1 MTELSV
7 EVSGRA
13 AGYELLSLAFLY
25 PENGTSPWLTEKA
38 GEVAFLASELGR
50 KEVERAAAR
59 VSDHFA
65 RLSDASLVEQFI
77 ELFGHSVSGDCPQYE
92 AEYEDAGIFQQT
104 RTLAD
109 LSAFYKAFGV
119 EASEDVRER
128 WDHISIEMEFMHLL
142 VAKEAYARENGHGE
156 DKVRL
161 CHDAQQAFLRDHL
174 ATWVNSFIRR
184 AGRKAGA
191 GSSYE
196 LLVGLLKAHMDAE
209 FSDFQLK
216 SAPSRL
222 ILPQAD
228 VEDLDCEE
236 CPAMTAEEQGRGN
249 YEID

>member
-7 EVSGRA
+7 EVPGRA

-25 PENGTSPWLTEKA
+25 PESGTSPWLTEKA
-38 GEVAFLASELGR
+38 GEVASLASELGR
-50 KEVERAAAR
+50 KEVVRAAAR

-65 RLSDASLVEQFI
+65 HVSDASLVEQYI

-104 RTLAD
+104 RTLVD

-119 EASEDVRER
+119 QASEDVKER
-128 WDHISIEMEFMHLL
+128 WDHISIEMEFMQLL
-142 VAKEAYARENGHGE
+142 VIKEAYARENGHGE

-161 CHDAQQAFLRDHL
+161 CRDAQEAFLRDHL

-184 AGRKAGA
+184 ASRKAGA
-191 GSSYE
+191 ESAYG
-196 LLVGLLKAHMDAE
+196 LLVGLLKAHLDTE
-209 FSDFQLK
+209 FNDFQIK
-216 SAPSRL
+216 SAPSHQL

-228 VEDLDCEE
+228 VDDLNCEE
-236 CPAMTAEEQGRGN
+236 CPVMTASEQGG
-249 YEID
+249 